1 MERVNVTCR
10 LPVDDV
16 QFLDRMAEVTERDRS
31 YLIKKAVEEYITS
44 QRWQLEEI
52 DRGIA
57 EADAGDFAIDEEV
70 EAAFRELGA

>member
-57 EADAGDFAIDEEV
+57 EADAGDFATDEEV